1 MFYFEG
7 VDFRVR
13 CNSRSIFG
21 VLQMVMLV
29 KENPLLAEAEALEKC
44 RRVMELICEKC
55 IKQQDMNEVLAMKMH
70 YISCVLRKCAS
81 FLKDREDKLD
91 GLIKRWV
98 HLGFELRTCGM
109 LEAYCCRSD
118 LNLSDLPV
126 LQFAEGSRQRW
137 LPRVSGEV
145 YQRVHPQVSL
155 LWRHSAAAAGAEY
168 RSCRDCES
176 GENVQRL
183 T

>member
-1 MFYFEG
+1 MYHLEMFYFEG

-98 HLGFELRTCGM
+98 HLGF
-109 LEAYCCRSD
+109 
-118 LNLSDLPV
+118 
-126 LQFAEGSRQRW
+126 
-137 LPRVSGEV
+137 
-145 YQRVHPQVSL
+145 
-155 LWRHSAAAAGAEY
+155 
-168 RSCRDCES
+168 
-176 GENVQRL
+176 
-183 T
+183 